1 MELELEKAYIE
12 PLTGKHAGDRI
23 EVLFNPPQYTIERGN
38 QFSEVNVPG
47 LQSPLL
53 RFTRGNIRT
62 LTMDL
67 LFDTYTYKNG
77 EDVRN
82 YTDQVTDLMK
92 IDSSLHAPPV
102 CRFYWGKLSFKC
114 VIERVTQ
121 RFTMF
126 ESDGTPV
133 RATLGVTFKEY
144 KTAEEQI
151 QEIKASSPDRTK
163 RRVTKQGDSLWM
175 LAAEEYKDPTRWRE
189 IADENRIE
197 NPRFL
202 ESGVE
207 ILIPPLE

>member
-1 MELELEKAYIE
+1 MALEKAYIE
-12 PLTGKHAGDRI
+12 PLEGKRKGKRI
-23 EVLFNPPQYTIERGN
+23 EVLFNPPQYTIEKGN
-38 QFSEVNVPG
+38 QFSQVNIPG

-53 RFTRGNIRT
+53 QFTRGNIRT
-62 LTMDL
+62 LTMEL
-67 LFDTYTYKNG
+67 LFDTYTYKDG

-82 YTDQVTDLMK
+82 YTDQVTDLLK
-92 IDSSLHAPPV
+92 IDSDLHAPPV

-114 VIERVTQ
+114 VIERVSQ

-133 RATLGVTFKEY
+133 RATLSVTLKEY

-163 RRVTKQGDSLWM
+163 RRVVRQGDSLWM
-175 LAAEEYKDPTRWRE
+175 LAAEEYKDPTQWRE
-189 IADENRIE
+189 IADKNKIE

-202 ESGVE
+202 EPGTE

>member
-1 MELELEKAYIE
+1 MALEKAYIE
-12 PLTGKHAGDRI
+12 PLEGKRKGKRI
-23 EVLFNPPQYTIERGN
+23 EVLFNPPQYTIEKGN
-38 QFSEVNVPG
+38 QFSQVNIPG

-53 RFTRGNIRT
+53 QFTRGNIRT
-62 LTMDL
+62 LTMEL
-67 LFDTYTYKNG
+67 LFDTYTYKDG

-82 YTDQVTDLMK
+82 YTDQVTDLLK
-92 IDSSLHAPPV
+92 IDSDLHAPPV

-114 VIERVTQ
+114 VIERVSQ

-133 RATLGVTFKEY
+133 RATLSVTLKEY

-175 LAAEEYKDPTRWRE
+175 LAAEEYKDPTQWRE
-189 IADENRIE
+189 IADKNKIE

-202 ESGVE
+202 EPGTE